1 MIQLP
6 AEDPYDRDSL
16 AERSIHYVR
25 SSVALRIA
33 LLATAFDHAAAIA
46 LVLMGRVPAGV
57 AGVFALFSVLAWF
70 FAVCL
75 PVMNRTVRVRLG
87 VPETG
92 YWGEVVEIFGQVVLC
107 VQSVL
112 YTAMV
117 VYGAA
122 AGIS

>member
-6 AEDPYDRDSL
+6 VEDPYDRDSL
-16 AERSIHYVR
+16 VDRSLHYVR
-25 SSVALRIA
+25 SSIALRIA
-33 LLATAFDHAAAIA
+33 LMTTVFDHAAALA
-46 LVLMGRVPAGV
+46 LVLVKRVPAGV

-75 PVMNRTVRVRLG
+75 PVMNRAVRVRFG
-87 VPETG
+87 APETG

-122 AGIS
+122 VGID